1 MGEISRRLYPT
12 KKIST
17 RSTFEAA
24 IELVA
29 ELQEWKRSVH
39 PLFSSVRASSLIP
52 PLCRQSHVLQLAY
65 CHAMIHATRPFILND
80 FTDLTRRPLVPLDL
94 VATHVHN
101 CIDAARDV
109 MQRVDALA
117 GQGVMMESFWFT
129 HYVCFCAIIVAY
141 IYTIQHQSSNDPNSP
156 AVSSPADEV
165 QDLFTL
171 AENCQFHLARATQKN
186 CPSRR
191 YSFILEEL
199 RLEVHRQLGSP
210 TQPHPD
216 VLRLSDGE
224 ARERLAEDSV
234 KPREGETEASQS
246 STNLTDN
253 VIFEPYLGNA
263 AAPNLVG
270 TSDAIGND
278 FTFLDSLDGS
288 VWWTQLDSWVSTQTQ
303 ILMIGLTESMQAYS
317 NMNNEQSGVNF

>member
-1 MGEISRRLYPT
+1 
-12 KKIST
+12 
-17 RSTFEAA
+17 
-24 IELVA
+24 
-29 ELQEWKRSVH
+29 
-39 PLFSSVRASSLIP
+39 
-52 PLCRQSHVLQLAY
+52 
-65 CHAMIHATRPFILND
+65 MIHATRPFILND

-141 IYTIQHQSSNDPNSP
+141 IYTIQQHQSSNDPNSP

-224 ARERLAEDSV
+224 ARERLAEDSI
-234 KPREGETEASQS
+234 KPREGETETSQS

-253 VIFEPYLGNA
+253 MIFEPYLGNA

-288 VWWTQLDSWVSTQTQ
+288 VWWTQLDSWVSSQNANIDDWTNREYAGLLKYEQRAIWGKFLTLIRNQ
-303 ILMIGLTESMQAYS
+303 VYVSMPHSKYSELPYSTIYFHNVIISCMNRSSILHCTSTYPQ
-317 NMNNEQSGVNF
+317 